1 MRNPEVFAVV
11 LPQLSFGSL
20 GLRAHLAMAH
30 IPNLETWDFLCFQRH
45 LIQISGKDTFPA
57 SPFMCRRR
65 VTWFSI
71 SYSGLVVVSIL
82 CVTKSPSVIYVTTDK

>member
-1 MRNPEVFAVV
+1 
-11 LPQLSFGSL
+11 
-20 GLRAHLAMAH
+20 MAH

-57 SPFMCRRR
+57 SPFMCRCR

-71 SYSGLVVVSIL
+71 GYSGLELGGRFNFMCDKVTMSQGGDRSKIYDMGSDFIL
-82 CVTKSPSVIYVTTDK
+82 AAQRLD